1 MLVSPNQVIGTL
13 STYCESSP
21 QVRKQLLSYWRILS
35 RFLSSLTWGG
45 KCDGNPA
52 CLCERWRLGRI
63 GGGLVV
69 DLDRCRPDGT
79 ILVSGRLVLVV
90 QGAVMMMQGVIGMVV
105 VEVVMLMLCGPARA
119 C

>member
-13 STYCESSP
+13 STYCEPSP
-21 QVRKQLLSYWRILS
+21 QARKQLLSYWRILS

-45 KCDGNPA
+45 SCDGNSA

-69 DLDRCRPDGT
+69 DFDRCGVDGT
-79 ILVSGRLVLVV
+79 ILVSGRLV
-90 QGAVMMMQGVIGMVV
+90 
-105 VEVVMLMLCGPARA
+105 
-119 C
+119 